1 LIRFEGL
8 LVALAVG
15 LCQPTSHQPIKSPA
29 EWGQVTASGCHRHAR
44 GRLVVLH
51 RPGNRADLG
60 GSLRVVL

>member
-1 LIRFEGL
+1 M
-8 LVALAVG
+8 AVF
-15 LCQPTSHQPIKSPA
+15 LCHPTGHQPIKSPA

-51 RPGNRADLG
+51 RLGNGADLV